1 MERQICMEEVSDGR
15 LYGINDMV
23 KADCH
28 DCAGCS
34 ACCQGMGSSI
44 LLDPLDIFRL
54 SQHLNRTFE
63 GLLEDKIELNV
74 VDGVILPNL
83 KMQEDTERCVF
94 LDETGRCS
102 VHAFRPGICRIFPL
116 GRIYEN
122 HSFQYFLQVNE
133 CKNTSRSKIKVK
145 KWIDTPEY
153 RKNEQFITDWH
164 YYLKGLQKLAENT
177 QDGGLRKEISMYVLN
192 TFYLQAY
199 DPAEDFYSQFG
210 HRLSLARSNFRRQ
223 V

>member
-145 KWIDTPEY
+145 KWIDTPDY

-164 YYLKGLQKLAENT
+164 YYLKGLQEKAAASEGPEMVKTL
-177 QDGGLRKEISMYVLN
+177 SMSVLTAFYVRPFR
-192 TFYLQAY
+192 TDQ
-199 DPAEDFYSQFG
+199 DFYEQFYQ
-210 HRLSLARSNFRRQ
+210 RLEKERLNNK
-223 V
+223 

>member
-102 VHAFRPGICRIFPL
+102 VHAFRPGICRIFHL
-116 GRIYEN
+116 GRIY
-122 HSFQYFLQVNE
+122 
-133 CKNTSRSKIKVK
+133 
-145 KWIDTPEY
+145 
-153 RKNEQFITDWH
+153 
-164 YYLKGLQKLAENT
+164 
-177 QDGGLRKEISMYVLN
+177 
-192 TFYLQAY
+192 
-199 DPAEDFYSQFG
+199 
-210 HRLSLARSNFRRQ
+210 
-223 V
+223 